1 MECDQKPATQDSFEL
16 FWFPIKERS
25 HVSCEIENC
34 NVAEI
39 DQHVSV

>member
-1 MECDQKPATQDSFEL
+1 MECDQKPATQDSLEL
-16 FWFPIKERS
+16 FWFPMNA
-25 HVSCEIENC
+25 HVFCEIENC